1 MTPAQAA
8 SALSF
13 QSIAALRRLAAG
25 KRPYPKQR
33 TKLAKTGCMAG
44 DFITPFGRAVLAE
57 CDAINQGSKAWPS
70 IGMNPQ
76 STISRPI
83 GKTA

>member
-8 SALSF
+8 DALSF

-33 TKLAKTGCMAG
+33 TKLAKTGCMTG

-57 CDAINQGSKAWPS
+57 CDAINQGSKEH
-70 IGMNPQ
+70 GLMDRGGRLQ
-76 STISRPI
+76 SQCLVEP
-83 GKTA
+83 GV